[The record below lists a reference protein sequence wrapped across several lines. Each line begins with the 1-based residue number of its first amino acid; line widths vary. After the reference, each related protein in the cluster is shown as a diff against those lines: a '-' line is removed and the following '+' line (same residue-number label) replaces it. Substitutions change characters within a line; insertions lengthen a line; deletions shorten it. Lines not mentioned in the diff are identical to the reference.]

1 MFLLSRVTIFESE
14 GDSSDIRTS
23 DEDNTSATI
32 GTSSM
37 GVGVSIAYSSLE
49 SESVINSRGMA
60 PGVFVGALFAGG
72 MEVIRY
78 ALMPTE

>member
-1 MFLLSRVTIFESE
+1 
-14 GDSSDIRTS
+14 
-23 DEDNTSATI
+23 
-32 GTSSM
+32 M
-37 GVGVSIAYSSLE
+37 GVGVSIADSSLE

-60 PGVFVGALFAGG
+60 PGVFVGASFAGG